1 MNKKLLSLLSLAAL
15 GVSGSALAAS
25 SASHDVTVTVSAI
38 NEVSVAGGNLTLTI
52 STATA
57 GSEPDAATDSTTC
70 DLAWTTNEASKKITV
85 ASGTTISGA
94 TLKVTA
100 ANVTG
105 GTSGGQLTLSTTAQ
119 DFVTGVATTTG
130 GCDLSYEASATA
142 ADGTSSTTYT
152 ITYTITAAV

>member
-1 MNKKLLSLLSLAAL
+1 MNKKLLTAVSIALLGL
-15 GVSGSALAAS
+15 SGTALAAS

-38 NEVSVAGGNLTLTI
+38 NEVAVSGGNLTLTI

-70 DLAWTTNEASKKITV
+70 DLSWTTNEASKKITV
-85 ASGTTISGA
+85 AAGAAISGA

-105 GTSGGQLTLSTTAQ
+105 GTSAGQITLSSTAQ
-119 DFVTGVATTTG
+119 DFVTGISTTTG
-130 GCDLSYEASATA
+130 SCDLSYEASATA
-142 ADGTSSTTYT
+142 SQGTSSNTHT
-152 ITYTITAAV
+152 ITYTITAV